1 MFGPNSRITLM
12 RTGASGGRSIFVAN
26 HYHNFGDGHGRR
38 FPKPVSLA
46 IAVCAAAIQQSES
59 RCSTEDDADAVQA

>member
-1 MFGPNSRITLM
+1 MHG
-12 RTGASGGRSIFVAN
+12 AN
-26 HYHNFGDGHGRR
+26 HCHNFGDDHGRR